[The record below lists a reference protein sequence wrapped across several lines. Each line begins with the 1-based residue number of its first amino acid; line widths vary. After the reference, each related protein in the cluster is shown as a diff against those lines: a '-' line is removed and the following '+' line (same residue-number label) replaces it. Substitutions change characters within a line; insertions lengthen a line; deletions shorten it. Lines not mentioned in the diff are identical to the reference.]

1 MSQDMGIKMPEK
13 ELKLLDIQSDQRV
26 NCWSIMLSTT
36 VDLYL
41 ELVKNAYEE
50 RGGIR
55 HQRDAL
61 KTTTARRIRARLV
74 DDLSKGAIIPPVVLG
89 LVNSNFE
96 PDVHGVD
103 VEKLIDL
110 IKSHESSVSI
120 IDGMQ
125 RTTALMEAN
134 ESDEIAGNPLR
145 VEVWVAEGADS
156 LIYRMLVL
164 NTGQIPWNLKQQ
176 LNVVYEPLI
185 RAIEDKV
192 RFSRILKRKDGKVER
207 RWNGGEFAAEDLVET
222 YIAFGLRRTEV
233 DTQEHLADEFSRLD
247 MAEALT
253 SKKYDHFF
261 YDILQLMVD
270 LDISFSK
277 LNPEKGEEAIENV
290 PLSEEPANRRK
301 KTYSRGR
308 HIFDTQPPR
317 VAFVVAAATAIIGR
331 IGMDRNYEESAQRLE
346 NFKSSCNALIS
357 RIDGMGEEGLETFL
371 SLDVLSEVMM
381 RRPSS
386 AVGRWE
392 RNFYEQAFKVLFD
405 EDFEVPSM
413 ETCWRA

>member
-1 MSQDMGIKMPEK
+1 MEVR
-13 ELKLLDIQSDQRV
+13 LLDLQVDQRV
-26 NCWSIMLSTT
+26 NCWSIMLSAN
-36 VDLYL
+36 VRVYL
-41 ELVKNAYEE
+41 ELVKGAYDE

-89 LVNSNFE
+89 LVN
-96 PDVHGVD
+96 PDFKIDAHGHD
-103 VEKLIDL
+103 AEALLSLIRNEK
-110 IKSHESSVSI
+110 SSVSI

-125 RTTALMEAN
+125 RTTALIEAN
-134 ESDEIAGNPLR
+134 EQGAISENPLR
-145 VEVWVAEGADS
+145 VEVWVAENADS

-185 RAIEDKV
+185 KSIEGKV
-192 RFSRILKRKDGKVER
+192 NFTRILKRKDGKVER
-207 RWNGGEFAAEDLVET
+207 RWNGGEFAAEDLVEA
-222 YIAFGLRRTEV
+222 YIAFGLRKTEV

-261 YDILQLMVD
+261 YGILQMMVD
-270 LDISFSK
+270 LDVAFSS
-277 LNPEKGEEAIENV
+277 LNPEKEEGDSV
-290 PLSEEPANRRK
+290 DANSDSLGRRGK
-301 KTYSRGR
+301 KNFTRGR
-308 HIFDTQPPR
+308 HIFDTQASR
-317 VAFVVAAATAIIGR
+317 VAFVVAAATSVIGR
-331 IGMDRNYEESAQRLE
+331 IGMDRSEEESADRLSV
-346 NFKSSCNALIS
+346 FQKSCSELIQKLKVMS
-357 RIDGMGEEGLETFL
+357 EEDLEHFL
-371 SLDVLSEVMM
+371 SLGVLSEVMT

-392 RNFYEQAFKVLFD
+392 RNFYDNAFKVLF
-405 EDFEVPSM
+405 EVNFEVPTM

>member
-1 MSQDMGIKMPEK
+1 MPEN
-13 ELKLLDIQSDQRV
+13 ELKLLDIQSDRRV
-26 NCWSIMLSTT
+26 NCWSIMLATT
-36 VDLYL
+36 VGLYL
-41 ELVKNAYEE
+41 DLVKNAYEE

-74 DDLSKGAIIPPVVLG
+74 DDLEKGAIIPPVVLG
-89 LVNSNFE
+89 LVSSDFK
-96 PDVHGVD
+96 PQIHGED
-103 VEKLIDL
+103 AEKLLAL
-110 IKSHESSVSI
+110 IQSDSSSVSI

-134 ESDEIAGNPLR
+134 ERGDIAGNPLR

-176 LNVVYEPLI
+176 LNVVYETLI
-185 RAIEDKV
+185 RAIEEKV
-192 RFSRILKRKDGKVER
+192 NFSRILKRKDGKVER
-207 RWNGGEFAAEDLVET
+207 RWNGGEFAAEDLVEA

-270 LDISFSK
+270 LDIAFSR
-277 LNPEKGEEAIENV
+277 LNPERAEDGTGGAVSAEEQV
-290 PLSEEPANRRK
+290 NRRK
-301 KTYSRGR
+301 RTYSRGR
-308 HIFDTQPPR
+308 HVFDTQPPR

-331 IGMDRNYEESAQRLE
+331 IGMDREYEESLKRLE
-346 NFKSSCNALIS
+346 DFKASCGALVS
-357 RIDGMGEEGLETFL
+357 RIGNMNENEMEKFI

-392 RNFYEQAFKVLFD
+392 RNFYEQAFKVLF
-405 EDFEVPSM
+405 EVNFEVPTM

>member
-1 MSQDMGIKMPEK
+1 MSEK
-13 ELKLLDIQSDQRV
+13 EPELLDIQSDQRV

-89 LVNSNFE
+89 LVNSEFN
-96 PDVHGVD
+96 PNIHGTDVS
-103 VEKLIDL
+103 KLIDL
-110 IKSHESSVSI
+110 IKSERSSVSI

-134 ESDEIAGNPLR
+134 ESDAIASNPLR

-185 RAIEDKV
+185 RAIEKKV

-207 RWNGGEFAAEDLVET
+207 RWNGGEFAAEDLVEA

-253 SKKYDHFF
+253 SRKYDHFF
-261 YDILQLMVD
+261 YDILQMMVD
-270 LDISFSK
+270 LDVAFSK
-277 LNPEKGEEAIENV
+277 LNPEKGDEAAENTAPLEESAG
-290 PLSEEPANRRK
+290 RRK
-301 KTYSRGR
+301 KMYLRGR

-317 VAFVVAAATAIIGR
+317 VAFVVAAATSIIGR
-331 IGMDRNYEESAQRLE
+331 IGMDKDYEESSKRL
-346 NFKSSCNALIS
+346 NQLNSSCASLIS
-357 RIDGMGEEGLETFL
+357 RMRDMDNTELETFL
-371 SLDVLSEVMM
+371 SLDVLSEVMS

-392 RNFYEQAFKVLFD
+392 RNFYEQAFKVLF
-405 EDFEVPSM
+405 EEEFQVPSM
-413 ETCWRA
+413 ETCWRG